1 MAKFRVRFVD
11 DDQLPD
17 ETEWAVARC
26 ADGQQFLF
34 VKRRACAG
42 GCGPCS
48 ILAEARRAA
57 RLFELEQPAGG
68 DERLTH
74 PLQIG
79 GLVPVGCLH
88 LRLAEDLHHQPIRHT
103 GGFE

>member
-26 ADGQQFLF
+26 ADGEQLLF

-42 GCGPCS
+42 ECGPCS
-48 ILAEARRAA
+48 ILAEARRALGYSSSSS
-57 RLFELEQPAGG
+57 RPAA
-68 DERLTH
+68 TN
-74 PLQIG
+74 
-79 GLVPVGCLH
+79 
-88 LRLAEDLHHQPIRHT
+88 A
-103 GGFE
+103 